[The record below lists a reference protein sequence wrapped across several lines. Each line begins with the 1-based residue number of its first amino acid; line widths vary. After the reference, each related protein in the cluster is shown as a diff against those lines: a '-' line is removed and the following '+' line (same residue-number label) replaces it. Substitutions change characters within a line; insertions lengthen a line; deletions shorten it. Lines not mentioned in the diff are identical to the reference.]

1 MTTIKTISAAL
12 AAVALSAGV
21 AAAASATTDVNLRA
35 GPGPDYQAIG
45 VIPAGAPVAVMGCSG
60 SWCQVNYAGRAGYA
74 SASYL
79 SGDGDG
85 SAAIMTPRAQV
96 YGSTTYAPRAYGPTA
111 YGPAVS
117 GPSATYV
124 DRGYAP
130 YDSYASSDAY
140 DDDGYPSAES
150 FHFSFSHRQPYDRG
164 WIGHQD
170 W

>member
-1 MTTIKTISAAL
+1 MTTIKTVSAAL
-12 AAVALSAGV
+12 AALALSAGV

-79 SGDGDG
+79 SGDG
-85 SAAIMTPRAQV
+85 SAAIVTPRAQV
-96 YGSTTYAPRAYGPTA
+96 YGSTTYGPRTYGPMA
-111 YGPAVS
+111 Y

-130 YDSYASSDAY
+130 YDSYASESDAY
-140 DDDGYPSAES
+140 DDDGYPSAQS
-150 FHFSFSHRQPYDRG
+150 FHFSFGDRQPYDRG
-164 WIGHQD
+164 WVGRQD